1 MTQLKNP
8 IVSVLH
14 DAGATY
20 GGSQQLFQS
29 PLIQRAGCGLVAAA
43 DLLLYLAL
51 YHNCPTALTGKP
63 ESSRIPLAQY
73 TRLCEKLRKKW
84 LPVIPRF
91 GKTGLDLALGLGAL
105 FSHYRLPYRCR
116 WCAGHEKLFDRAE
129 AMLKAD
135 IPVII
140 SVGQNFPLVWGKEYL
155 RLYTRA
161 EDGSFRP
168 CGRVKAHYMTLTGMD
183 ENWLRVSS
191 WGREYYIRRSEY
203 LSYSRLHSLS
213 LTCNI
218 LFVEKTH
225 N

>member
-14 DAGATY
+14 DGGATY
-20 GGSQQLFQS
+20 GGSQRLFENDTMR
-29 PLIQRAGCGLVAAA
+29 RAGCGVVAAA

-51 YHNCPTALTGKP
+51 YHACPTALTGKP
-63 ESSRIPLAQY
+63 ESNEISLENYI
-73 TRLCEKLRKKW
+73 RLCEKLRRRY

-91 GKTGLDLALGLGAL
+91 GKTGVDLAIGLNAI
-105 FSHYRLPYRCR
+105 FSHYRLPYRAR
-116 WCAGHEKLFDRAE
+116 WCAGQEKLFDRAE
-129 AMLKAD
+129 AMLSAD

-140 SVGQNFPLVWGKEYL
+140 SVGQNFPFAWGKEYL
-155 RLYTRA
+155 SLYTRRS
-161 EDGSFRP
+161 DGSFVRS
-168 CGRVKAHYMTLTGMD
+168 CGVKAHYMTLTGMD
-183 ENWLRVSS
+183 ELWLRLSS

-218 LFVEKTH
+218 LLVEKIH
-225 N
+225 S

>member
-14 DAGATY
+14 SSGASY
-20 GGSQQLFQS
+20 GGSQQFFES
-29 PLIQRAGCGLVAAA
+29 ETMRRAGCGVVAVA

-51 YHNCPTALTGKP
+51 YHGCPTALTGKP
-63 ESSRIPLAQY
+63 ESHEISFPQY
-73 TRLCEKLRKKW
+73 SRLCEKLRKKW

-91 GKTGLDLALGLGAL
+91 GKTGLDLALGLNL
-105 FSHYRLPYRCR
+105 IFSHCRLPYKAR
-116 WCAGHEKLFDRAE
+116 WCAGQEKLFDRAE
-129 AMLKAD
+129 AMLRSD

-140 SVGQNFPLVWGKEYL
+140 SVGQNFPLAWGKEYL
-155 RLYTRA
+155 GLYTRLS
-161 EDGSFRP
+161 DGSYRLS
-168 CGRVKAHYMTLTGMD
+168 GRVKAHYMTLTGMD
-183 ENWLRVSS
+183 ELWLRVSS

-218 LFVEKTH
+218 LLVEKIH
-225 N
+225 S

>member
-1 MTQLKNP
+1 MTELKNP

-14 DAGATY
+14 PSGATY
-20 GGSQQLFQS
+20 GGSQRLLENGS
-29 PLIQRAGCGLVAAA
+29 LSRAGCGVVAAA

-51 YHNCPTALTGKP
+51 YHGCPTALTGKP
-63 ESSRIPLAQY
+63 ESHEISLGQY
-73 TRLCEKLRKKW
+73 SRLCEKLRKKW

-91 GKTGLDLALGLGAL
+91 GKTGLDLAVGLNFL
-105 FSHYRLPYRCR
+105 FSHYRLPYRSR
-116 WCAGHEKLFDRAE
+116 WCAGHEKLFERAE
-129 AMLKAD
+129 TMLKAD

-155 RLYTRA
+155 GLYSRGS
-161 EDGSFRP
+161 DGSPRLSA
-168 CGRVKAHYMTLTGMD
+168 RVKAHYMTLTGMD
-183 ENWLRVSS
+183 ELWLRVSS

-218 LFVEKTH
+218 LLVEKFH
-225 N
+225 S